1 MKTTGSSLGIMS
13 IFFAVLSTIDPDQLI
28 VQVQTP
34 AAAFETPLLQVKW
47 SRNEVLFL
55 LSLYKERENFFKD
68 KKSKKKTLWEE
79 ISKEMQE
86 KGYGYTGAQ
95 CETKFKNL
103 KQNFTKT
110 VDHNNVSG
118 NDKKT
123 CPYFE
128 ELSDIFGMTP
138 SVKPVAVCSNRA
150 GPVGED
156 LIRTSSS
163 SGSFAEAAASST
175 DGRRPSLDNEETL
188 RREVKRSRAKRALQ
202 SKESLTDLFKEYQR
216 EQREKEEEKEKHV
229 MEMHQQKMQRFDRLL
244 ELFEKDISK

>member
-1 MKTTGSSLGIMS
+1 M
-13 IFFAVLSTIDPDQLI
+13 
-28 VQVQTP
+28 
-34 AAAFETPLLQVKW
+34 
-47 SRNEVLFL
+47 LFL

-86 KGYGYTGAQ
+86 KGYGYSGAQ

-128 ELSDIFGMTP
+128 GLSDIFGMTP

-163 SGSFAEAAASST
+163 SSSFGEAAVSST
-175 DGRRPSLDNEETL
+175 DGRRPSLGNEETP

-202 SKESLTDLFKEYQR
+202 SKESLADLFKEYQR
-216 EQREKEEEKEKHV
+216 EQREKEDEKEKHL
-229 MEMHQQKMQRFDRLL
+229 MEMHQQKMQRLDRLL
-244 ELFEKDISK
+244 ELYEKDIWK

>member
-1 MKTTGSSLGIMS
+1 MPQAFHKDALSFNLTD
-13 IFFAVLSTIDPDQLI
+13 AVSAKMG
-28 VQVQTP
+28 TP
-34 AAAFETPLLQVKW
+34 
-47 SRNEVLFL
+47 
-55 LSLYKERENFFKD
+55 EREKFFKD

-128 ELSDIFGMTP
+128 ELNDIFGMTP

-163 SGSFAEAAASST
+163 SGSVAEAAASST
-175 DGRRPSLDNEETL
+175 DGRRPSLDNEETP

-216 EQREKEEEKEKHV
+216 EQRKKTRKRRN
-229 MEMHQQKMQRFDRLL
+229 MSWKCT
-244 ELFEKDISK
+244 SKRCNDLTGCWSYLKRTFRNKAC

>member
-1 MKTTGSSLGIMS
+1 MS
-13 IFFAVLSTIDPDQLI
+13 IFFAVLSTIDPDQFI
-28 VQVQTP
+28 VHVQTP
-34 AAAFETPLLQVKW
+34 IAEFETPPLQVKW
-47 SRNEVLFL
+47 PRNEVWFL
-55 LSLYKERENFFKD
+55 LSLYKERENVFKD

-86 KGYGYTGAQ
+86 KGYGYSGAQ

-110 VDHNNVSG
+110 VHHNNVSG

-163 SGSFAEAAASST
+163 SFGEAAVSST
-175 DGRRPSLDNEETL
+175 DGRRPSLGNEETP

-202 SKESLTDLFKEYQR
+202 SKESLADLFKEYQR
-216 EQREKEEEKEKHV
+216 EQREKEDEKEKHL
-229 MEMHQQKMQRFDRLL
+229 MEMHLQKMQRFDRLL
-244 ELFEKDISK
+244 ELYEKDISK